1 MPQTLI
7 YPPPHVFYVDKW
19 HARLYHAGRVF
30 LRIEVQV
37 TILGAGAFGTALSIA
52 LCNAGTRVHV
62 WSRNEQVVE
71 SLRTHGENSVY
82 LPGFKVPREVLVH
95 SDMGL
100 ATDGPAAVLMC
111 VPAQELR
118 SLCNTVTKANVL
130 AAGVPLLVCSKG
142 IENSSLKFPSEV
154 VTEMFPQ
161 NPVFVLSGPALAREL
176 ASGLPCAMVLAGDE
190 ITTAE
195 TLASQLSG
203 PALAIVHSGD
213 LMGVQVGAVMKNIIA
228 IASGIIA
235 GMGLGHNASA
245 IVMVQGMSEIKAV
258 CEAKVGVAATETLI
272 GLSCLGDLVL
282 TCTAPGSR
290 NMSFGSSVG
299 KAGRAGASG
308 QQKPMLV
315 EGVESVTAMVNM
327 GRALNLELPICSAI
341 ARMLHGQ
348 LGVRQ
353 AAAEILSAPVKSRLN
368 V

>member
-1 MPQTLI
+1 M
-7 YPPPHVFYVDKW
+7 
-19 HARLYHAGRVF
+19 
-30 LRIEVQV
+30 QV

-52 LCNAGTRVHV
+52 LCNAGKKVHV

-82 LPGFKVPREVLVH
+82 LPGFKVPKNVSVH

-100 ATDGPAAVLMC
+100 ATNDPAAVLVC

-142 IENSSLKFPSEV
+142 VENSSLKFPSEV

-161 NPVFVLSGPALAREL
+161 NPVLVLSGPALAREL
-176 ASGLPCAMVLAGDE
+176 ASGLPCAMVLAGDD
-190 ITTAE
+190 IITAE

-203 PALAIVHSGD
+203 PTLAVVHSGD

-228 IASGIIA
+228 IASGVIA

-258 CEAKVGVAATETLI
+258 CEAKVGVVTTETLI
-272 GLSCLGDLVL
+272 GFSCLGDLVL

-299 KAGRAGASG
+299 KAGCVGMSG

-315 EGVESVTAMVNM
+315 EGAESATAMVNM

-353 AAAEILSAPVKSRLN
+353 AAAEILSAPVKSHLN

>member
-1 MPQTLI
+1 M
-7 YPPPHVFYVDKW
+7 
-19 HARLYHAGRVF
+19 F
-30 LRIEVQV
+30 LKVEVQV

-52 LCNAGTRVHV
+52 LCKTGKRVCV
-62 WSRNEQVVE
+62 WGRNKQVVD
-71 SLRTHGENSVY
+71 SLRTRGENPVY
-82 LPGFKVPREVLVH
+82 LPGFKVPKEVSVY

-100 ATDGPAAVLMC
+100 AAEGAAAALIC

-118 SLCNTVTKANVL
+118 SLCNAVMKADAL
-130 AAGVPLLVCSKG
+130 AEGTPLLVCSKG

-154 VTEMFPQ
+154 VAEILPRH
-161 NPVFVLSGPALAREL
+161 PVFVLSGPALAREL
-176 ASGLPCAMVLAGDE
+176 ASGLPCAMVLAGDD
-190 ITTAE
+190 IAAAE
-195 TLASQLSG
+195 TLALQLSG
-203 PALAIVHSGD
+203 PSLAVVHSGD
-213 LMGVQVGAVMKNIIA
+213 LMGVQAGAVMKNIIA

-258 CEAKVGVAATETLI
+258 CEAKVGMATTETLT

-282 TCTAPGSR
+282 TCTTPGSR
-290 NMSFGSSVG
+290 NMSFGISVG
-299 KAGRAGASG
+299 KAGHVGTPG

-315 EGVESVTAMVNM
+315 EGVESVMAMVNM
-327 GRALNLELPICSAI
+327 GKALNLELPICSAI

-353 AAAEILSAPVKSRLN
+353 AAAEILSAPVKSRIS